1 MSCSF
6 EVRNIVDIQNFSLLV
21 VTTFSGFRLLK
32 ILIVDLLINIHVFN
46 IIQVVAEILID
57 LVYRLSMMSLLDF
70 RYLICLWYHLNL

>member
-6 EVRNIVDIQNFSLLV
+6 EVRNIVYIQNFSLLV
-21 VTTFSGFRLLK
+21 VTTFSGLRLLK
-32 ILIVDLLINIHVFN
+32 ILIVDFLINIHVFN

>member
-21 VTTFSGFRLLK
+21 VTTFSGLRLLK
-32 ILIVDLLINIHVFN
+32 ILIVDFLINIHVFN